1 MKPTL
6 PDSFPEAFVER
17 YTSTFGED
25 RLNQILTGFD
35 ANRWTWFR
43 VNLLKIDIES
53 TLRSLRDL
61 GITFQMDPDLPDA
74 GFVLPEQREAL
85 LDSKLVENG
94 LVYVQGLASQ
104 LPVRFL
110 DVRPGLSILD
120 LAAAPGSKTLQ
131 IAQLTSGQ
139 DEVAAVELVRKRKF
153 KLLDN
158 LKRHGADHVRVF
170 LQDGSKVWKYR
181 PEYFDRV
188 LLDAPCSSEGRFQL
202 NDPSSFSYWS
212 SSKVKEMVRK
222 QRRLL
227 FSAVH
232 ALKPGGVLVY
242 STCAISPEENEGAIE
257 HILSAFE
264 GILEVA
270 PIEYEAPERVKPIME
285 WKKKPLDDQIS
296 RVCRLI
302 PSERMEGFFVCK
314 MIKIASSNP
323 ESLAKKD
330 SRR

>member
-17 YTSTFGED
+17 YTSTFGQD

-35 ANRWTWFR
+35 ADRWTWFR
-43 VNLLKIDIES
+43 VNLLKSDIES
-53 TLRSLRDL
+53 TIESLRDL
-61 GITFQMDPDLPDA
+61 GIAFQMDPNFPDA
-74 GFVLPEQREAL
+74 GYVLPEQRDAL
-85 LDSKLVENG
+85 LGSKLVEKG

-110 DVRPGLSILD
+110 DLRPGLSVLD

-131 IAQLTSGQ
+131 IAQLTSVQ
-139 DEVAAVELVRKRKF
+139 DEIAAVELVRKRKF

-158 LKRHGADHVRVF
+158 LRRHGAEYVRVF

-232 ALKPGGVLVY
+232 SLKPGGVLVY

-257 HILSAFE
+257 HVLSAFD
-264 GILEVA
+264 GSLEVV
-270 PIEYEAPERVKPIME
+270 PIEFEAAERVKPIME

-296 RVCRLI
+296 GVCRLI

-314 MIKIASSNP
+314 LIKTASSNP
-323 ESLAKKD
+323 ESLVKRD

>member
-6 PDSFPEAFVER
+6 PVAFPEAFVER

-25 RLNQILTGFD
+25 RLNQILNGFD
-35 ANRWTWFR
+35 AKRQTWFR
-43 VNLLKIDIES
+43 INLLKSDVAS
-53 TLRSLRDL
+53 TVSSLKGQ
-61 GITFQMDPDLPDA
+61 GIAFQMDTEFPDA
-74 GFVLPEQREAL
+74 GWVPPEQREAL
-85 LDSKLVENG
+85 LGSNAVANG
-94 LVYVQGLASQ
+94 YVYLQGLASQ

-110 DVRPGLSILD
+110 EVEPGLSVLD

-131 IAQLTSGQ
+131 IAGLASPG
-139 DEVAAVELVRKRKF
+139 DEIAAVELVRKRKF

-170 LQDGSKVWKYR
+170 LQDGTKVWKYR
-181 PEYFDRV
+181 PEHFDRV

-202 NDPSSFSYWS
+202 DDESTFSYWS
-212 SSKVKEMVRK
+212 TSKVKEMVRK

-242 STCAISPEENEGAIE
+242 STCAISPDENEGAVD

-264 GILEVA
+264 GCLEVA
-270 PIEYEAPERVKPIME
+270 PIAFDAPERVDALLE
-285 WKKKPLDDQIS
+285 WRNKPLSSQLS
-296 RVCRLI
+296 GACRLL
-302 PSERMEGFFVCK
+302 PSERLEGFFVCK
-314 MIKIASSNP
+314 FIKTASSNP
-323 ESLAKKD
+323 PLP
-330 SRR
+330 SRY